1 MKKKLT
7 LILATTFL
15 LTSCEFTNQ
24 DGGTLLGGATGALI
38 GSTIGGGTGKGVA
51 IAGGAILG
59 ALLGSKIVQSIDE
72 TDKQKLNNT
81 TQKSLEKS
89 QTGQTSTWTNPD
101 SGHSGSVTPYKTYKK
116 QNGEYCRE
124 YSQTVN
130 IGGETHKAYGTAC
143 RRPDGTWEMV
153 NNN

>member
-1 MKKKLT
+1 MKKQLAIILT
-7 LILATTFL
+7 TSFL
-15 LTSCEFTNQ
+15 LTSCQFTNQ

-59 ALLGSKIVQSIDE
+59 ALLGSKIGQSLDE
-72 TDKQKLNNT
+72 QDKQRVNAT
-81 TQKSLEKS
+81 TQQSLESAKS
-89 QTGQTSTWTNPD
+89 GQTTTWQNPD
-101 SGHSGSVTPYKTYKK
+101 TGHSGTVTPQKAYKRKD
-116 QNGEYCRE
+116 GEYCRE
-124 YSQTVN
+124 YSQTVT

-153 NNN
+153 GQH